1 MNSALKKFS
10 TNFLFL
16 KSEWIKTKYNPHN
29 LIFSFTVSFS
39 ATTTT
44 RSLNVPEAPRSIPK
58 LKLKNSQNNP
68 ISISTIP
75 KFGNNKSQTNPIST
89 DGQKLRNKIEE
100 ILFKHQQKTAAA
112 AAKKKTENNNQQ
124 ENNSSHKKAG
134 NSNEDNEDEDAQPFT
149 VVRVSSSVS
158 QVIT

>member
-1 MNSALKKFS
+1 MNS
-10 TNFLFL
+10 
-16 KSEWIKTKYNPHN
+16 KYNPHN
-29 LIFSFTVSFS
+29 LIFFAVSFS
-39 ATTTT
+39 TTTTT

-68 ISISTIP
+68 ISTIP

-134 NSNEDNEDEDAQPFT
+134 NSNEEDEDEDAQPFT

>member
-1 MNSALKKFS
+1 MNS
-10 TNFLFL
+10 
-16 KSEWIKTKYNPHN
+16 KYNPHN
-29 LIFSFTVSFS
+29 LIFFAVSFS
-39 ATTTT
+39 TTTTT

-68 ISISTIP
+68 ISISIP

>member
-1 MNSALKKFS
+1 MISALKKFS

-68 ISISTIP
+68 ISTIP

>member
-1 MNSALKKFS
+1 M
-10 TNFLFL
+10 
-16 KSEWIKTKYNPHN
+16 
-29 LIFSFTVSFS
+29 
-39 ATTTT
+39 
-44 RSLNVPEAPRSIPK
+44 
-58 LKLKNSQNNP
+58 KNSQNNP
-68 ISISTIP
+68 ISTIP

-100 ILFKHQQKTAAA
+100 ILFKHQQKTAA